1 MQVFAKVQDLVNMDV
16 EIKMW
21 TFILLFSF

>member
-1 MQVFAKVQDLVNMDV
+1 MQVFAKVQDLVKMAV
-16 EIKMW
+16 ETKMW

>member
-1 MQVFAKVQDLVNMDV
+1 MQVFAKVQDLVNLDI

>member
-1 MQVFAKVQDLVNMDV
+1 MQVFAKVQDLVNMDA